1 MIRRATVQKKC
12 QKGVDTRENAS
23 TRRSVSLCQQLC
35 ALAQSILLPSS
46 LPSRSFSLL
55 EVSQK
60 CSQLIHTSFM
70 AALASGLETRNQ
82 LRKRQEKNQFYF
94 RLRQKNFLTG
104 KMKHACRREN
114 RNSVSKNFREM
125 QTATIRN
132 RRGEQTSLLIGYASR
147 VDRIRLCAQ
156 FLGSASGA

>member
-1 MIRRATVQKKC
+1 
-12 QKGVDTRENAS
+12 
-23 TRRSVSLCQQLC
+23 
-35 ALAQSILLPSS
+35 
-46 LPSRSFSLL
+46 
-55 EVSQK
+55 
-60 CSQLIHTSFM
+60 M